1 MWNKDAWDANDGEK
15 YTQRKKEFMYAQVA
29 IFLILTDFLY
39 SSSFCK
45 FEDVCLGSNLC
56 SKFMF
61 VLCVWFRFFSNCCV
75 IGVEF
80 PIQVKMWVWWLLVY
94 LLVVKVL
101 LTACYIVNRLG
112 FMLGCMFMNVVWC
125 RGAKV
130 VSIVLCHF
138 SETALLYFYCM
149 LNLSYCEHVTPC
161 YTCYYFTAVV
171 TYFTSLSF
179 LNFKSGMA
187 LIVVLMDFLLFF

>member
-1 MWNKDAWDANDGEK
+1 
-15 YTQRKKEFMYAQVA
+15 MYAQVA

-39 SSSFCK
+39 SSSFCE

-61 VLCVWFRFFSNCCV
+61 VLCVWFIFFSNRCV

-80 PIQVKMWVWWLLVY
+80 LIQVNMWVWWLLFFY
-94 LLVVKVL
+94 WSLRFLFMILSVL

-125 RGAKV
+125 RGVKV
-130 VSIVLCHF
+130 VSILFCHF

-149 LNLSYCEHVTPC
+149 LNLSYCKHVTPC

-179 LNFKSGMA
+179 LNFENRMA